1 MLKNRKIIALCIAG
15 ISEMTSYN
23 FIVTLNEKITKL
35 GYTLFVYATTTEL
48 GDYISSVDGQA
59 AVFELM
65 DFNIIDALIVFGD
78 KIKDTAVVDSI
89 IDRAKAHGTPVAVL
103 GGERPGCTRLA
114 FDHACGFEMLTRH
127 IVEEHKISTIHF
139 LAGGKGNSYSE
150 QRINAL
156 KKVMNENNIPFDESM
171 ISYCSFCYEPAENA
185 VNSLI
190 DSNNIPD
197 AVICANDI
205 MAMAAVGVFAKRG
218 IKVPD
223 DVIVTGYD
231 GISEIEFTAPRIT
244 SVNCSYQAIAEKL
257 AELLPDIID
266 GKLKNRSFDVK
277 PELILSES
285 CGCSSR
291 DPINAAEYM
300 NLLNDR
306 LYRYSAESTELAELS
321 AKMLVCDSFEQ
332 ISALMDGK
340 LFYDVSCILNKD
352 CTDETVSP
360 LDYDRTKG
368 FIDEESL
375 LIYENTDV
383 VPFIP
388 HTFNSK
394 EIIPHLD
401 YFMERDR
408 FFIFTSLHYLDTPI
422 GYLCFY
428 FREQVYESF
437 LRIPQVINT
446 LNNGI
451 GGYRN
456 IKHKNYL
463 MNKIDEMYRTDTLT
477 GLLNRRGFSLEYQ
490 RLLDSDPDRSLT
502 VVLADLDR
510 LKYINDNFGHEDGDI
525 AIRAT
530 ADALRA
536 ACPDD
541 ALCVRFGGDE
551 MIAVCKGSL
560 DIVELKKK
568 FHGFFTEFNANS
580 DKSYTI
586 SASIGAYCYECARG
600 LGMNELIECP
610 DRLMYLEKHK
620 GKG

>member
-1 MLKNRKIIALCIAG
+1 MLKGRKIIALCIAG
-15 ISEMTSYN
+15 IGEMTSYDL
-23 FIVTLNEKITKL
+23 IVTLNNKITKL

-48 GDYISSVDGQA
+48 GDYLSSIDGQA

-65 DFNIIDALIVFGD
+65 DFSIIDALIVFGD
-78 KIKDTAVVDSI
+78 KIKDVAVVDSI
-89 IDRAKAHGTPVAVL
+89 IERAKAHGTPIAVL

-114 FDHACGFEMLTRH
+114 FDHTCGFEMLTRH
-127 IVEEHKISTIHF
+127 IVEEHKISNIHF
-139 LAGGKGNSYSE
+139 LAGDKGNSYSE
-150 QRINAL
+150 QRISAL
-156 KKVMNENNIPFDESM
+156 KKVLDENNILFDESM
-171 ISYCSFCYEPAENA
+171 ISYCSFCYEPAEKA
-185 VNSLI
+185 VNDLI
-190 DSNNIPD
+190 DKNNIPE
-197 AVICANDI
+197 AVICANDV
-205 MAMAAVGVFAKRG
+205 MAMAAVGVFVKRG

-223 DVIVTGYD
+223 DVMVTGYD
-231 GISEIEFTAPRIT
+231 GISEIEFTSPRIT
-244 SVNCSYQAIAEKL
+244 SVTCSYRAMAEKL

-266 GKLKNRSFDVK
+266 GKLKNRSFAVQ

-285 CGCSSR
+285 CGCSTR
-291 DPINAAEYM
+291 DSINSAEYM

-306 LYRYSAESTELAELS
+306 LYRYSQESTELAELS
-321 AKMLVCDSFEQ
+321 VKMQVSDSFGQ
-332 ISALMDGK
+332 ISALLNGK
-340 LFYDVSCILNKD
+340 LFYDMSCILNKD

-360 LDYDRTKG
+360 LDYDKAKG

-394 EIIPHLD
+394 DIIPHLD

-490 RLLDSDPDRSLT
+490 RLLDSDPDTSLT
-502 VVLADLDR
+502 VVLADLDK

-525 AIRAT
+525 AIKAT
-530 ADALRA
+530 ADALRT
-536 ACPDD
+536 ACPSD

-551 MIAVCKGSL
+551 MIAVCKGSV
-560 DIVELKKK
+560 DIEELKKK

-586 SASIGAYCYECARG
+586 SASIGAYCYEHARG

-620 GKG
+620 GKS